1 MWRIRLVVMYTP
13 LMKRLQIYIDEE
25 LDDALAVRA
34 RRAHTS
40 KAALIR
46 EAVRR
51 SIGEP
56 EAAVDPFREW
66 IGGSDADAA
75 SIDEVV
81 YGS

>member
-1 MWRIRLVVMYTP
+1 MVHALNAPGI
-13 LMKRLQIYIDEE
+13 MKRLQIHIEEE

-46 EAVRR
+46 DAVRR
-51 SIGEP
+51 AIGEP
-56 EAAVDPFREW
+56 EPPVDPFRDW
-66 IGGSDADAA
+66 IGGSDAAPA
-75 SIDEVV
+75 PVDEVV

>member
-1 MWRIRLVVMYTP
+1 MYTP
-13 LMKRLQIYIDEE
+13 TMKRLQIYIDED

-46 EAVRR
+46 EAVRL
-51 SIGEP
+51 SMGEP
-56 EAAVDPFREW
+56 ERAVDPFADW

-75 SIDEVV
+75 PVDEVV
-81 YGS
+81 CGP

>member
-1 MWRIRLVVMYTP
+1 MWRTWMYTP
-13 LMKRLQIYIDEE
+13 PVKRLQIYIDEE
-25 LDDALAVRA
+25 LDDELAVRA

-56 EAAVDPFREW
+56 QRTPDPFADW
-66 IGGSDADAA
+66 IGGSDADPA
-75 SIDEVV
+75 SVDEVV
-81 YGS
+81 YGP

>member
-1 MWRIRLVVMYTP
+1 MYTP
-13 LMKRLQIYIDEE
+13 VMKRLQIYIDED

-51 SIGEP
+51 SFGEP
-56 EAAVDPFREW
+56 ERAADPFADW

-75 SIDEVV
+75 SVDEVV
-81 YGS
+81 YGP